1 MGTGSKSVAV
11 APPTAWRSV
20 GAMLV
25 VLFAM
30 ASAMLL
36 GLGASPAQAHGG
48 PIEGQIAQDGEGGI
62 YVSFSYVEDSHPVEA
77 LVVATVEGRSASG
90 EVLDPVALVSASQGS
105 GIWGTPPGTFPE
117 GEWEVTVRVTEPIA
131 YETSAPLE
139 IVMADVVADD
149 HVAPAAQS
157 DGGAG
162 AAFSS
167 WLGLGLGGA
176 AVVAVVVLVAL
187 IVLRRSRVSV

>member
-1 MGTGSKSVAV
+1 MLIVLL
-11 APPTAWRSV
+11 
-20 GAMLV
+20 AML
-25 VLFAM
+25 
-30 ASAMLL
+30 SAMLF
-36 GLGASPAQAHGG
+36 GLCASPAHAHGG

-77 LVVATVEGRSASG
+77 LLVATVEGRSAGG

-117 GEWEVTVRVTEPIA
+117 GEWEVTVRVTDPIA

-149 HVAPAAQS
+149 HVASAVQA
-157 DGGAG
+157 DGATEAELGP
-162 AAFSS
+162 
-167 WLGLGLGGA
+167 WLGLGLGVA
-176 AVVAVVVLVAL
+176 AVAAVIVLVAL
-187 IVLRRSRVSV
+187 LLFRRSRVSG